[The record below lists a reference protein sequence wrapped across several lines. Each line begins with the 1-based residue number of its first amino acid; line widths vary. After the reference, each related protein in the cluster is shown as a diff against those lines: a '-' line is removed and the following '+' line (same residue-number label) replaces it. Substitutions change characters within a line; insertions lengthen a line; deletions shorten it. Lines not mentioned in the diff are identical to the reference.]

1 MNYNIQ
7 SSGIGDLSRR
17 GKNVRSETTEGGVS
31 NAPVS
36 RTRFGATGLGTSEF
50 ESFEMRAFLTTPVS
64 LSSIHP
70 VLILVGMLQID
81 ESLKLKELTFEL
93 DQLGTHWRGE
103 SVVPW

>member
-17 GKNVRSETTEGGVS
+17 GKNVRSATTAGGVS
-31 NAPVS
+31 YAPVS
-36 RTRFGATGLGTSEF
+36 RTRFGASGLGISEF
-50 ESFEMRAFLTTPVS
+50 ESFEMRAFLTAPVS

-81 ESLKLKELTFEL
+81 ERSKLKDAYF
-93 DQLGTHWRGE
+93 
-103 SVVPW
+103 